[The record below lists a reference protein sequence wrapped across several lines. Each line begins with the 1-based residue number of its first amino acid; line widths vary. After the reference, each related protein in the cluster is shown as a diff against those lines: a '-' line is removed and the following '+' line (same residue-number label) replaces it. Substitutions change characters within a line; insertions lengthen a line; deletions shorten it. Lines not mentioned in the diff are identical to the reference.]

1 MIATNGPLDGPP
13 VESDAEIL
21 ATYGNAL
28 SRRDRVQFGSTED
41 MTRLELADRTGVIG
55 GGPPKPLPIRPDAIV
70 SPHRP
75 PLTEPPRAAR
85 FDCAAFGSTRKHA
98 NLVDGSHV
106 SRPFACRKCEPCR
119 EWRVF
124 KIMVRYRH
132 GRGSG
137 QTRVWMWGFPDVDT
151 ARQWATAQG
160 KRYGSSRVTLIC
172 RGTDYL
178 FECLTIYA
186 NPISQKGE
194 MLTRLA
200 MRRTK
205 RMGDINT
212 GTFPLEDFHTLVPRE
227 PCAEGIEI
235 NPATGKPFQ
244 RRTCLF
250 TDWPDYEKPE
260 SDYLE
265 DDGYI
270 ETGILQTKS
279 EATPLPGW
287 ALLRARLPLET
298 RAALNA
304 AEWCDVATLADYIG
318 PSALISDTRDWADGK
333 TAWREAYRPM
343 YWLLY
348 DPFVG

>member
-1 MIATNGPLDGPP
+1 MIVANGPLDGPL

-21 ATYGNAL
+21 AKYSDSL

-75 PLTEPPRAAR
+75 PLEELPRAAR
-85 FDCAAFGSTRKHA
+85 FDCLAFGASCKYA
-98 NLVDGSHV
+98 QLVDGSGVAH
-106 SRPFACRKCEPCR
+106 PMACRKCQPCR

-132 GRGSG
+132 RVDGF
-137 QTRVWMWGFPDVDT
+137 QTIIKLPGFPTVDA
-151 ARQWATAQG
+151 ARLWASDQG
-160 KRYGSSRVTLIC
+160 KRCTNSRVTLLI
-172 RGTDYL
+172 RATDYRWL
-178 FECLTIYA
+178 VIIVYADALKERALVLTGKAMNRIGA
-186 NPISQKGE
+186 IGLIQ
-194 MLTRLA
+194 TRTVPA
-200 MRRTK
+200 
-205 RMGDINT
+205 DE
-212 GTFPLEDFHTLVPRE
+212 FQALVPRE
-227 PCAEGIEI
+227 PCAEGPE
-235 NPATGKPFQ
+235 GVS

-250 TDWPDYEKPE
+250 TDWPDYEKQE

-279 EATPLPGW
+279 EPTPLPGW
-287 ALLRARLPLET
+287 ALVRSKLPLEE

-304 AEWCDVATLADYIG
+304 GEWCEVATLADYIG
-318 PSALISDTRDWADGK
+318 PSALISDTRDWTDGK
-333 TAWREAYRPM
+333 RVWREAYRPM
-343 YWLLY
+343 YQLLY
-348 DPFVG
+348 E